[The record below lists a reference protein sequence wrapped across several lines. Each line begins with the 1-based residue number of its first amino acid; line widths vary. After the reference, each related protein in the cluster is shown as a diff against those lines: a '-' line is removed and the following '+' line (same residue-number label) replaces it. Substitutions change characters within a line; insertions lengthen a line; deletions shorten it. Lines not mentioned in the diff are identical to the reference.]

1 MGANKFQIM
10 TKLVFPATLPNFIA
24 TLKINLGMAWVG
36 VIMGEYLS
44 SKAGLG
50 YLLVYGGQIFKLDLV
65 MSAVFIL
72 CVLAAIMYAAVA
84 LLERLVIKNRK

>member
-1 MGANKFQIM
+1 M
-10 TKLVFPATLPNFIA
+10 TRLIFPATIPNFIS

-50 YLLVYGGQIFKLDLV
+50 YLLVYGGQVFQLNLV
-65 MSAVFIL
+65 MAAIVIL
-72 CVLAAIMYAAVA
+72 CILSGLMYAMISII
-84 LLERLVIKNRK
+84 EKIITKKR

>member
-1 MGANKFQIM
+1 MGANKWQIL
-10 TKLVFPATLPNFIA
+10 TKLIIPATIPNFIS

-65 MSAVFIL
+65 MSAIVIL
-72 CVLAAIMYAAVA
+72 CLLSALMYGAIAIIEK
-84 LLERLVIKNRK
+84 LINKKR